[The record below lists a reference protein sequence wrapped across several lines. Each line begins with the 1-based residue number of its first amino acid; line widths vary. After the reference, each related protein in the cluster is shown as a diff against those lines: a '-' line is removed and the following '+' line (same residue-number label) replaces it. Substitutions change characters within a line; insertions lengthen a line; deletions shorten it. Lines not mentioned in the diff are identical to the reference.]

1 MIAKGNNFLVILASC
16 LTWISCQTVQPIAS
30 KDITSPKRYNWHQR
44 QIHPSFG
51 VVDRDSVNGTEIE
64 IQFNTAEFT
73 TDLPTFL
80 EFNAHV
86 MLHDSVVLYQKRF
99 QISGLPPTA
108 KGNWSG
114 KVQIPK
120 EAQHLQDVVLKFG
133 PNGLADQFYLN
144 WPLGVN
150 GWQTNHYLQ
159 THFLE
164 AGKTLIR
171 SGKGKAVFASLSDKL
186 PSPPFSTNP
195 PFVPDSFELVS
206 GDSIKTQAGAYIF
219 SIDSSH
225 SVLETVF
232 AMDANIHP
240 QFPEW
245 VTTSEMAGPMRYLC
259 SKEEYD
265 KIAKSTDGPENAME
279 KFWIQSAGGREK
291 ARGLIK
297 TYYQRVW
304 DANHHFTSYAEGWKT
319 DRGMIYLVFGH
330 PEKIE
335 LENNLE
341 IWSYTLETGQLQ
353 FAFERKQHPLWG
365 EIFILKRNEQYRPH
379 WEFQVSQW
387 RQGRI
392 FK

>member
-1 MIAKGNNFLVILASC
+1 MIAKWNIFLMFLGCC
-16 LTWISCQTVQPIAS
+16 LTWISCQTVQLAAS

-51 VVDRDSVNGTEIE
+51 VVDRDSANGTEIE

-86 MLHDSVVLYQKRF
+86 LENDSVVLYQKRF
-99 QISGLPPTA
+99 QISGLPPAA

-120 EAQHLQDVVLKFG
+120 EAQYLQDVVLKFG

-144 WPLGVN
+144 WPLGAE
-150 GWQTNHYLQ
+150 GWQGNHYLQ
-159 THFLE
+159 TNILE
-164 AGKTLIR
+164 AGNMLYR
-171 SGKGKAVFASLSDKL
+171 SGSGKTIFAPMTDKL
-186 PSPPFSTNP
+186 PSPPFSTNA
-195 PFVPDSFELVS
+195 PFVPETFEILSIDSVET
-206 GDSIKTQAGAYIF
+206 KAGAYIYTK
-219 SIDSSH
+219 DSMS
-225 SVLETVF
+225 SDLEIIY
-232 AMDANIHP
+232 AMDANLHP

-259 SKEEYD
+259 SKEEFD
-265 KIAKSTDGPENAME
+265 KISKSTDGPENAME

-291 ARGLIK
+291 ARNLIR

-353 FAFERKQHPLWG
+353 FAFEPKQHPIWG